1 VELITVPYQEK
12 NTPNGQPE
20 VRLYLAY
27 EQDVLRQSARH
38 RPENT
43 KRQDDDVQRG
53 RYKSWKSEGCTGRR
67 SRYAIKLR
75 SVDTVPSRR
84 CQRRNYAW
92 EQPWCAHPL
101 IARRVSARMF
111 SLGPTMVPLL
121 TENEAPSSEG
131 RTGEDPATTPAQ
143 ISSELAKEAIA
154 RGRRPYTVGISTLL
168 STFLNLANRRT

>member
-1 VELITVPYQEK
+1 M
-12 NTPNGQPE
+12 
-20 VRLYLAY
+20 AY
-27 EQDVLRQSARH
+27 EKDVLRQSARY

-43 KRQDDDVQRG
+43 ERQDDDVQRG
-53 RYKSWKSEGCTGRR
+53 RFKSWKSEGRTGCR

-84 CQRRNYAW
+84 CERRNYAW

-111 SLGPTMVPLL
+111 SLGPTIVPPL
-121 TENEAPSSEG
+121 TENEPPSSEG
-131 RTGEDPATTPAQ
+131 RTGEDPATIPAQ
-143 ISSELAKEAIA
+143 ISCELAKEAIA

-168 STFLNLANRRT
+168 STFLNSANRRT